1 MDKLVDI
8 TQTLPTPIDKLYHL
22 DYYFREPRAYKNVRL
37 VQIGRLY
44 CDKTT
49 VVPKHIHLNW
59 FELTIVTDGEG
70 TLTTNGVEIPIKRGD
85 IYLSFP
91 ADRHGIASSA
101 EHPLKYDFFSFFTDA
116 GEYTEQL
123 ERIMQTF
130 GDPKRRLFSDEKIR
144 RLVENSISEFG
155 EMSRPLSDEL
165 LSHAFEMI
173 LIYLLRDFPL
183 LPTEET
189 LSGVGGADIFCY
201 NLMNYI
207 DTHIFTLRNLTELSD
222 MTNYNYSYLSSLF
235 KKTTGRTLIDY
246 YQSSRLR
253 VARSLVRENKLKISE
268 IADLLNYSSV
278 YAFSKAYKNKYGACP
293 TDLRKNK

>member
-1 MDKLVDI
+1 MDRLYSLEQV
-8 TQTLPTPIDKLYHL
+8 LPTPIDKLYHL
-22 DYYFREPRAYKNVRL
+22 DYFFKEPREYGNVKL

-85 IYLSFP
+85 SYLSFP
-91 ADRHGIASSA
+91 ADRHGIVSSA
-101 EHPLKYDFFSFFTDA
+101 EHPLKYDFFSFFTDTD
-116 GEYTEQL
+116 EYKEQL

-130 GDPKRRLFSDEKIR
+130 GDPKSRLFSDEKIR

-155 EMSRPLSDEL
+155 ETSRPLSEDL

-189 LSGVGGADIFCY
+189 ISGVGDADIFCY

-207 DTHIFTLRNLTELSD
+207 DTHIFTLRNLTELAD
-222 MTNYNYSYLSSLF
+222 TTNYNYSYLSSLF
-235 KKTTGRTLIDY
+235 KKTTGRTLTDY
-246 YQSSRLR
+246 FQSSRLR
-253 VARSLVRENKLKISE
+253 VARSLVKENKLRISE
-268 IADLLNYSSV
+268 IAELLNYSTV
-278 YAFSKAYKNKYGACP
+278 YAFSKAYKNKYGTCP
-293 TDLRKNK
+293 TDVRKK

>member
-1 MDKLVDI
+1 MYI
-8 TQTLPTPIDKLYHL
+8 NGGLPTPADKLYHL
-22 DYYFREPRAYKNVRL
+22 DYYFREPREYGKVKL

-70 TLTTNGVEIPIKRGD
+70 ILTTNGVEIPIKRGD

-91 ADRHGIASSA
+91 ADRHGIFSDA
-101 EHPLKYDFFSFFTDA
+101 ERPLRYDFFSF
-116 GEYTEQL
+116 YTEDKSYAEQL
-123 ERIMQTF
+123 EKIMQTF

-144 RLVENSISEFG
+144 NLVQNSLSEFG
-155 EMSRPLSDEL
+155 ETTRAHSEEL
-165 LSHAFEMI
+165 LTHSFEMI

-183 LPTEET
+183 SPTEEA
-189 LSGVGGADIFCY
+189 LSSVDGSDIFCY

-207 DTHIFTLRNLTELSD
+207 DTHIFTLKNLQELATL
-222 MTNYNYSYLSSLF
+222 TNYNYSYLSSLF
-235 KKTTGRTLIDY
+235 KKTTGRTLLDY

-253 VARSLVRENKLKISE
+253 VARSLVKEKKMKIGD
-268 IADLLNYSSV
+268 IAELLNYSSV
-278 YAFSKAYKNKYGACP
+278 YAFSKAYKNKYGICP
-293 TDLRKNK
+293 TDVRKTK